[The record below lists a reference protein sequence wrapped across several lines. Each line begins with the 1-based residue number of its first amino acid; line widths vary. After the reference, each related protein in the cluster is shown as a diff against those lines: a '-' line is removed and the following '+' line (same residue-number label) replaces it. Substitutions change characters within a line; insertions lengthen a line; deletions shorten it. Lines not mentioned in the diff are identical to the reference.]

1 MLCRGLLLIVS
12 AVCLL
17 LAQPLVADEKP
28 DVLPLYQR
36 QTKKVE
42 KTYNEVI
49 QRQTAAIE
57 ADPANDRAYSRRGDA
72 YFFTGQYDKAVADY
86 EKMVEL
92 DPEIAVQHWR
102 LGLAYYYAGQY
113 AKTAKQLGLYH
124 AYDDQDREN
133 GIWIFL
139 AQAQADGVAAAR
151 KKMIRYKKDDRPP
164 LPDVYR
170 MFEGKLTAD
179 ELLKRIE
186 AEIKQK
192 KLPQATREQRLFYA
206 HLYIGLFAEAE
217 KNPQQARE
225 SFLAATEQTWPLKA
239 GGGPA
244 YMWHCARLRL
254 LELDKVAASDAK
266 AKD

>member
-1 MLCRGLLLIVS
+1 MLRWVVLVIIC

-17 LAQPLVADEKP
+17 PTWPLVADEKP
-28 DVLPLYQR
+28 GARPLYQR
-36 QTKKVE
+36 HTE
-42 KTYNEVI
+42 RIDKTYQEVI
-49 QRQTAAIE
+49 KKQTVAIE

-72 YFFTGQYDKAVADY
+72 YFFTGQYDKAVTDY

-102 LGLAYYYAGQY
+102 LGLAYYYAGQF
-113 AKTAKQLGLYH
+113 AKTARQLGLYH

-139 AQAQADGVAAAR
+139 AQAQADGVAKAR
-151 KKMIRYKKDDRPP
+151 EKMIRYKKDDRPP

-170 MFEGKLTAD
+170 MFEGKLTAE

-192 KLPQATREQRLFYA
+192 GLPKATREQRMFYA
-206 HLYIGLFAEAE
+206 HLYVGLFAEAE
-217 KNPQQARE
+217 KKPQQARE
-225 SFLAATEQTWPLKA
+225 SFLAATEQAWPLKA

-254 LELDKVAASDAK
+254 MELDKATAAQEQAQ
-266 AKD
+266 